1 MENELA
7 IFKEKAT
14 HSSEKK
20 SRISINILSVP
31 TKKQPA
37 DRKYILSAGV
47 DNFD

>member
-1 MENELA
+1 MNLL
-7 IFKEKAT
+7 F
-14 HSSEKK
+14 SKK
-20 SRISINILSVP
+20 KPLIHQKKKYRISINILSVP